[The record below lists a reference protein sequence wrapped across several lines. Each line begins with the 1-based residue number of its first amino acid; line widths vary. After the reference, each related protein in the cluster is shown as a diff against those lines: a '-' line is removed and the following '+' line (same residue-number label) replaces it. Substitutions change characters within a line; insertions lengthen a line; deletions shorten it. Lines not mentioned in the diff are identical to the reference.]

1 MNRLFIHH
9 PLFRLFSPIFSGIV
23 VYLLI
28 LLLNN
33 DVEQLQEQFLGNEL
47 YFCIGLSFVIQEFS
61 RLLLWVFGKLPDSL
75 SSFIKLIIQIIGSMS
90 LCIILVTVS
99 IHLYYKNI
107 LGFTPSSGE
116 LWMFNSIFCAI
127 TIIYVL
133 LHISHH
139 YLYKVNTKRLEN
151 EYLMKQMVEDDFLQ
165 FKNGINPT
173 LLFECFEA
181 MIVLMRQGSDKVDN
195 LIDHMAL
202 VYRYIL
208 SKKSK
213 QLVLINEELHVVDEL
228 AQLFN
233 YLPFRNVMLNN
244 QVKSSF
250 LVVPGSL
257 LSLVESIIRSTINNS
272 EKPLSIHLDEDEN
285 YLIFNYLI
293 NDKIVSGFRKEAL
306 SDIDYRYSI
315 YSKDNV
321 LIEESQ
327 SNRSIKIP
335 KLLTKSNS

>member
-28 LLLNN
+28 LLINN
-33 DVEQLQEQFLGNEL
+33 NVEQLQDQFLGNEL

-61 RLLLWVFGKLPDSL
+61 RLLLWIFSKLPSSL
-75 SSFIKLIIQIIGSMS
+75 SSFIKLIIQIVGSML

-151 EYLMKQMVEDDFLQ
+151 EYLMKQMVEDDFMQ

-181 MIVLMRQGSDKVDN
+181 MIVLIRQESDKVDN

-213 QLVLINEELHVVDEL
+213 QLVLINEELLVVDEL
-228 AQLFN
+228 VQLFN
-233 YLPFRNVMLNN
+233 YLPYRNVMLNN
-244 QVKSSF
+244 QVNSSF

-272 EKPLSIHLDEDEN
+272 DKHLSIHLGEDEN
-285 YLIFNYLI
+285 HLIFNYLK
-293 NDKIVSGFRKEAL
+293 NDKIVSGFKKEAM
-306 SDIDYRYSI
+306 SDIDYRYAI

-327 SNRSIKIP
+327 NNRTIKIP
-335 KLLTKSNS
+335 KLLTKNNS

>member
-1 MNRLFIHH
+1 MNRLFIHN
-9 PLFRLFSPIFSGIV
+9 PLFRLFSPIFSGVV

-28 LLLNN
+28 LLVNN
-33 DVEQLQEQFLGNEL
+33 NVEQLQEQFLGNEL
-47 YFCIGLSFVIQEFS
+47 YFCIGLSLIIQEFS
-61 RLLLWVFGKLPDSL
+61 RLLLWVFGKLPSRF
-75 SSFIKLIIQIIGSMS
+75 SSFIKLIIQVTGSML

-99 IHLYYKNI
+99 IYLYYKNI

-151 EYLMKQMVEDDFLQ
+151 EYLMKQMVEDDFIQ

-181 MIVLMRQGSDKVDN
+181 MIVLIRQNSDKVDN

-213 QLVLINEELHVVDEL
+213 QLVLIDEELNVVDEL
-228 AQLFN
+228 VQLFN
-233 YLPFRNVMLNN
+233 YLPYRNVEFNRGY
-244 QVKSSF
+244 QSSF
-250 LVVPGSL
+250 LVVPGSVL
-257 LSLVESIIRSTINNS
+257 ALVESIIRSTINNP
-272 EKPLSIHLDEDEN
+272 EKSLSIYLNEDEN
-285 YLIFNYLI
+285 HLIFNYLK
-293 NDKIVSGFRKEAL
+293 NDKIVSGFKKE
-306 SDIDYRYSI
+306 SMNDIDYRYSI
-315 YSKDNV
+315 YSNDTII
-321 LIEESQ
+321 IEEKQ
-327 SNRSIKIP
+327 GERTIKIP